1 MSLNINGDSV
11 SKSGVVSDLGSE
23 EKFEFKQVQ
32 IGSIF
37 VKDDGDG
44 KISLSDFNRTTG
56 KLTEFVM
63 QYTDGAAEWTKDTYN
78 AVVNYL
84 NKNKDEIK
92 NDSIK
97 QEIASFQ
104 TKSNDKSQ
112 IVSTESYGDWMI
124 TKFKDGT
131 SMRENKAENKVRY
144 YDEQGRWIAGITNAG
159 VQYLNTYLEDNKSA
173 YTYISE
179 EIGNNNI
186 YYYGKNDKLIM
197 TDDGKEKIIYIDG
210 PNGKL
215 QQVEQRDSKTGKLVL
230 IGFADENEKIVKTH
244 EFKKDPVSNKSYIE
258 EIDYKT
264 NKTRKIYDAVVQAG
278 VIEVKDPETGM
289 ITYKKVVDY
298 KNNTVTVIKNGVTTV
313 TDLKTG
319 YEKVIREK
327 E

>member
-1 MSLNINGDSV
+1 MSLNINGNSV

-44 KISLSDFNRTTG
+44 KISLSDFNRTTS
-56 KLTEFVM
+56 KLAEFVI

-84 NKNKDEIK
+84 NKNKEEIK
-92 NDSIK
+92 KDSIR
-97 QEIASFQ
+97 QEITSFQ
-104 TKSNDKSQ
+104 TKADDKSQ
-112 IVSTESYGDWMI
+112 VVSTETEGDWMI

-144 YDEQGRWIAGITNAG
+144 YDKQGRWIAGVTNAG
-159 VQYLNTYLEDNKSA
+159 IQYLNTYLNDDKSA

-179 EIGNNNI
+179 EIGNNNV

-197 TDDGKEKIIYIDG
+197 TDDGREKIIYIDG

-215 QQVEQRDSKTGKLVL
+215 YQVEQRDSKTGQLVL
-230 IGFADENEKIVKTH
+230 IGFADENEKIAKTH

-258 EIDYKT
+258 ETDYKT
-264 NKTRKIYDAVVQAG
+264 NNTRKIFDSVVQAD
-278 VIEVKDPETGM
+278 VIEVKDSKTGKV
-289 ITYKKVVDY
+289 TYKKIVDHQ
-298 KNNTVTVIKNGVTTV
+298 NNTVTVVENGKKTV

-319 YEKVIREK
+319 EEKITRE
-327 E
+327 